1 MRYHPHTDA
10 DIAAM
15 LKTIGVSSVSELFRT
30 IPTNLQ
36 LQRRLEIPPGLA
48 EAAMHKDL
56 HELAGARP
64 AQTLSFLGAGANHHY
79 VPSVVDSLLRR
90 SEFYTSYTPYQP
102 EITQGTLQAIFEFQ
116 TMTSELF
123 GLPVA
128 NASMYD
134 GASALAEAALMAL
147 RLQKG
152 KTGIV
157 MHESVHPDYRRTAQ
171 TYLSSQDVQISEPA
185 ALADGTAATSA
196 YPTNT
201 ACVVVQ
207 TPNFFGVIED
217 IAAHAKLAH
226 EAGALLVVVVP
237 ETLALGLLEAPGH
250 QGADIVVG
258 EGFSMVGGP
267 SFGGPAVGMFAAKE
281 EYLRQLPG
289 RLVGEA
295 KDKNGERG
303 YVLTL
308 STREQH
314 IRRDKATS
322 NICTNQGLIAL
333 GYAIHL
339 SLLGPQ
345 GLAELAEHNLSLM
358 AALTDRLAKRGIKR
372 RFAGAYFN
380 EAAFVVPNAASK
392 LSAAQKLGLVAGLPL
407 DRFYP
412 GHKDTVLVCV
422 NEQHTSSDLDRLVEA
437 LS

>member
-1 MRYHPHTDA
+1 MRYHPHTEA
-10 DIAAM
+10 DITAM
-15 LKTIGVSSVSELFRT
+15 LKTVGVSSVPALFNSIPNELR
-30 IPTNLQ
+30 
-36 LQRRLEIPPGLA
+36 LQRRLDIPAGMP
-48 EAAMHKDL
+48 ESEMNRHMRDL
-56 HELAGARP
+56 SDMRP
-64 AQTLSFLGAGANHHY
+64 KTLSFLGAGANHHF

-134 GASALAEAALMAL
+134 GASALAEAVLMTL
-147 RLQKG
+147 RIQKG
-152 KTGIV
+152 RSRIV
-157 MHESVHPDYRRTAQ
+157 MHESVHPDYRDTVR
-171 TYLSSQDVQISEPA
+171 TYLSSQDTTIVEPVSA
-185 ALADGTAATSA
+185 ADGSSGAVEVTKE
-196 YPTNT
+196 T
-201 ACVVVQ
+201 ACVVLQ
-207 TPNFFGVIED
+207 TPNFFGIVED
-217 IAAHAKLAH
+217 VASAAKAAHA
-226 EAGALLVVVVP
+226 EGAILIVVVP
-237 ETLALGLLEAPGH
+237 ETLALGLIEAPGKL
-250 QGADIVVG
+250 GADVVVG

-339 SLLGPQ
+339 ALLGPL
-345 GLAELAEHNLSLM
+345 GLRDLAEHNLSVAHELL
-358 AALTDRLAKRGIKR
+358 ARLEKRGVKR
-372 RFAGAYFN
+372 KFSGAFFN
-380 EAAFVVPNAASK
+380 EFAVQVPNASTK
-392 LSAAQKLGLVAGLPL
+392 LAAALKQGVVAGLSL

-412 GHKDTVLVCV
+412 AHKDTVLVCV
-422 NEQHTSSDLDRLVEA
+422 NESHNAADLDRLAEA